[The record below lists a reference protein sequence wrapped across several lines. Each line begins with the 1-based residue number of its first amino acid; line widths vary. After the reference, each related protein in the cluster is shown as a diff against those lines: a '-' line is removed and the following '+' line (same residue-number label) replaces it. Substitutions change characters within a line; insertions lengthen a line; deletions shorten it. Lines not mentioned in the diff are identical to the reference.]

1 MTISV
6 DFGSA
11 PGGTV
16 GYQFFDTAGLLGSR
30 VTTGISNP
38 RVGIYY
44 KASVTPDTG
53 AIGVYWDDG
62 TISASE
68 IFQTNPLPDDAITS
82 SVIAASAYQGI
93 VDSLLDELLSGHV
106 IAGSVGV
113 ALTNSSTNATRVQT
127 AMELDGSVYRFTTNA
142 LEQAPGGGA
151 GTSEA
156 FLTYDWDGITGEP
169 AYCLLNAMRAI
180 LNKKTQSPGYINVL
194 KEDGATV
201 AYQVPITT
209 AVSPAVGVTE
219 TGEPAQ

>member
-1 MTISV
+1 MDISV

-16 GYQFFDTAGLLGSR
+16 GYQFFDASGLLGSR
-30 VTTGISNP
+30 VTAGISNP

-68 IFQTNPLPDDAITS
+68 IFQTNPVTITGDAATL
-82 SVIAASAYQGI
+82 GTR
-93 VDSLLDELLSGHV
+93 LL
-106 IAGSVGV
+106 
-113 ALTNSSTNATRVQT
+113 T
-127 AMELDGSVYRFTTNA
+127 AIELDGSVYRFTTNA

-151 GTSEA
+151 GASEA

-169 AYCLLNAMRAI
+169 AYCLLNALRAI

-194 KEDGATV
+194 KEDGTTM

-219 TGEPAQ
+219 TGAPAQ

>member
-1 MTISV
+1 
-6 DFGSA
+6 
-11 PGGTV
+11 
-16 GYQFFDTAGLLGSR
+16 
-30 VTTGISNP
+30 VTSGISNP

-62 TISASE
+62 TINASE
-68 IFQTNPLPDDAITS
+68 IFED
-82 SVIAASAYQGI
+82 VAA
-93 VDSLLDELLSGHV
+93 D
-106 IAGSVGV
+106 
-113 ALTNSSTNATRVQT
+113 
-127 AMELDGSVYRFTTNA
+127 TT
-142 LEQAPGGGA
+142 
-151 GTSEA
+151 EA
-156 FLTYDWDGITGEP
+156 FLTHDWDGITGEP